1 MLSRFRGSMLIVCLI
16 ALTAIGVHGQKP
28 DIEPLRIAPGTVLTF
43 HLQTRLNSNS
53 GALDNLPRGTV
64 LAVRVLD
71 SIDSD
76 VNRDGT
82 EFRGSIVSTVASGNE
97 IVVHS
102 EAEVRGLLV
111 LLRSKSHPEG
121 FRYELLI
128 TGLTDHGKTF
138 EITASLN
145 PSISDVSSQ
154 SQHDPGSAETKEKT
168 RANVP
173 SAIPSHP

>member
-1 MLSRFRGSMLIVCLI
+1 MLSRFRGSVSIVCLI
-16 ALTAIGVHGQKP
+16 AFTAIAVHAQKL
-28 DIEPLRIAPGTVLTF
+28 DIEPLRVAQGTILPF
-43 HLQTRLNSNS
+43 HLQTRLSSSS
-53 GALDNLPRGTV
+53 GALDNLARGTV

-82 EFRGSIVSTVASGNE
+82 EFRGSIVSAVASGNE

-111 LLRSKSHPEG
+111 LLRSKSHPDG
-121 FRYELLI
+121 FRYELII
-128 TGLTDHGKTF
+128 TGLTDRGKRF

-145 PSISDVSSQ
+145 PSFSDVSSQ
-154 SQHDPGSAETKEKT
+154 HGPGSTETKEKT

-173 SAIPSHP
+173 SAIPTHP

>member
-1 MLSRFRGSMLIVCLI
+1 MLSRFRGSMLSVCLI
-16 ALTAIGVHGQKP
+16 AFTAIAVHAQKP
-28 DIEPLRIAPGTVLTF
+28 DIEPLRVTPGTVLTF
-43 HLQTRLNSNS
+43 HLQARLNPSS

-82 EFRGSIVSTVASGNE
+82 EFRGTIVSAVASGNE

-102 EAEVRGLLV
+102 EAAVRGLLV
-111 LLRSKSHPEG
+111 LLRSKSHPDG
-121 FRYELLI
+121 FRFELLI

-154 SQHDPGSAETKEKT
+154 HDTGSTETKEKT
-168 RANVP
+168 RANLP
-173 SAIPSHP
+173 ATIPTHP

>member
-1 MLSRFRGSMLIVCLI
+1 MLSRFRGSMLVVCLM
-16 ALTAIGVHGQKP
+16 ALTATTVHSQKP
-28 DIEPLRIAPGTVLTF
+28 DIEPLRVAQGTILPF

-82 EFRGSIVSTVASGNE
+82 EFRGTIVSAIASGNE

-111 LLRSKSHPEG
+111 LLRSKSHPDG

-145 PSISDVSSQ
+145 PSISDASN
-154 SQHDPGSAETKEKT
+154 QHDPGSTETKEKT

-173 SAIPSHP
+173 STIPTHP

>member
-1 MLSRFRGSMLIVCLI
+1 MHSRFRGSILVVCLI
-16 ALTAIGVHGQKP
+16 ALTTSAVHAQKP

-43 HLQTRLNSNS
+43 HLQTRLNSSN
-53 GALDNLPRGTV
+53 GVLDNLPRGTV

-76 VNRDGT
+76 TNRDGT
-82 EFRGSIVSTVASGNE
+82 EFRGTIVSAVASGNE

-102 EAEVRGLLV
+102 DAEVRGLLV
-111 LLRSKSHPEG
+111 LLRSKSHPDG

-145 PSISDVSSQ
+145 PSISEVS

-173 SAIPSHP
+173 STIRTHP